1 MRQFDLRTQ
10 PLSIFVALAAIVL
23 IGAQLPAAAVARAR
37 NSSVVC
43 ASTAAVAPVD
53 AQRHTLRCL
62 INSERRDRGLTPL
75 RPHYRLRRAAQ
86 AHAEDMVR
94 RTYFSHESLGGWD
107 LLERVYNQGYTTR
120 AASWSLGE
128 ALAWGIGNDA
138 SPRAL
143 FAALMDSPPHRAII
157 LERDYRDLGIGLT
170 NGTPGHDRPGLPG
183 ITITLNVG
191 RVTFR

>member
-1 MRQFDLRTQ
+1 MRELDLRIQ
-10 PLSIFVALAAIVL
+10 PMPILVAILAIAL
-23 IGAQLPAAAVARAR
+23 IGALLPAAAVARAR

-43 ASTAAVAPVD
+43 AATAAVAPID

-62 INSERRDRGLTPL
+62 INSTRRDRGLSPL
-75 RPHYRLRRAAQ
+75 RPHFRLRRAAQ

-107 LLERVYNQGYTTR
+107 LLERVGNHGYTTR

-143 FAALMDSPPHRAII
+143 FQALMDSPPHRAIL
-157 LERDYRDLGIGLT
+157 LERDFRDVGIGLT
-170 NGTPGHDRPGLPG
+170 TGTPGYDRPGIPG

-191 RVTFR
+191 RISFR

>member
-1 MRQFDLRTQ
+1 MREIELHTQ
-10 PLSIFVALAAIVL
+10 PLSILVAIVAIALACV
-23 IGAQLPAAAVARAR
+23 LPAQAGARAR
-37 NSSVVC
+37 KSSAVC
-43 ASTAAVAPVD
+43 AFTAAVAPVD
-53 AQRHTLRCL
+53 AQRHTLRCM
-62 INSERRDRGLTPL
+62 INSERRDRGLPPL

-94 RTYFSHESLGGWD
+94 RTYFSHQSLGGWD
-107 LLERVYNQGYTTR
+107 VLERVNNHGYTTR

-143 FAALMDSPPHRAII
+143 FHALMDSPPHRAIL

-170 NGTPGHDRPGLPG
+170 GGTPGHDQPGLPG

-191 RVTFR
+191 RITFR